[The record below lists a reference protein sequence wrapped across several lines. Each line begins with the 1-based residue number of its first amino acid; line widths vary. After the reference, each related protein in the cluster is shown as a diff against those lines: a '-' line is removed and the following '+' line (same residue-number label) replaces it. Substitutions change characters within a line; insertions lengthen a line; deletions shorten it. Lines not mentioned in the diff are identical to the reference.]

1 MTNENKTTVEPTES
15 INQVDVDIASDTTA
29 EKQEDTR
36 RYATFNARI
45 LAAMLDTLISL
56 LPFTLLGLLVQ
67 FSTPQVPDPI
77 LMKLS
82 SGGTLTPAEF
92 GVLKQQAWFAFGNLF
107 SQFIVIT
114 AIVTALWVKFGA
126 TPGKM
131 ILGIMVVDS
140 KTNQKPGIWQSLIRA
155 FGYII
160 STVPLMIGL
169 FWMNFDK
176 KKQCWHDKMAGT
188 VVIYTENSIY
198 QKAAAKYARLLS
210 GRQK

>member
-1 MTNENKTTVEPTES
+1 MTDENKTNIEPEET
-15 INQVDVDIASDTTA
+15 INQQDDNTAS
-29 EKQEDTR
+29 ESLVEGQEDTKH
-36 RYATFNARI
+36 YATFNARI
-45 LAAMLDTLISL
+45 LAAMLDTFISL
-56 LPFTLLGLLVQ
+56 LPFTLLGVVIQ

-82 SGGTLTPAEF
+82 SGITPTPAEYDI
-92 GVLKQQAWFAFGNLF
+92 LKQQAWFAFGNLF
-107 SQFIVIT
+107 SQFIIIT

-131 ILGIMVVDS
+131 ILGIMVVDAQ
-140 KTNQKPGIWQSLIRA
+140 TNQKPGIWQSLVRA

-160 STVPLMIGL
+160 STIPLMIGL

-198 QKAAAKYARLLS
+198 QKVATKYARLLS